1 MIRALDARQLG
12 VDAVVAALERS
23 PETVAPEIHRTVDAI
38 LAAVRARG
46 DAALCEYTAQLDGFK
61 AAGVDDL
68 SLHPA
73 DFAAAE
79 RAVAPDVRA
88 ALEYAADR
96 IERYHAAAM
105 PKSWRITDEHGSV
118 LGQEI
123 RPLDRVGV
131 YVPGGRAAYPS
142 TVLMTVVPARVAGVR
157 EIVLVTPPGATGG
170 IEPTV
175 LAAARI
181 AGVTEGYRIGGAQ
194 AIAALAYGTQS
205 IRRVDKIV
213 GPGNIFV
220 ALAKARVY
228 GEVGIDMVA
237 GPSEVVVVADATA
250 DPDCVAADMLAQ
262 AEHDPMARAV
272 LITDDDELISRVA
285 AALERQLTALPRRE
299 IAGEALRANGAL
311 IRVVSLDEAV
321 ALANRLAPEHLEL
334 LVAVPA
340 ALLPRVRHAG
350 AVFLGRH
357 TPEVVGDYVAGP
369 SHVLPTAGT
378 ARFASPLGTEDF
390 VKRSSVIDYS
400 PGGLRAAAPH
410 LKTLTRVEGLAG
422 HGNAAE
428 LRLRTDE
435 RGRA

>member
-1 MIRALDARQLG
+1 MIRTLDARRG
-12 VDAVVAALERS
+12 IDDVVAALARA
-23 PETVAPEIHRTVDAI
+23 PEAVAPEIHRAVDEI

-46 DAALCEYTAQLDGFK
+46 DAALCEYTARFDGWSP
-61 AAGVDDL
+61 ASAGDL
-68 SLHPA
+68 ALTAA
-73 DFAAAE
+73 DFEAAE
-79 RAVAPDVRA
+79 RAIPDDVRT

-105 PKSWRITDEHGSV
+105 PKSWRMTDEHGSV

-157 EIVLVTPPGATGG
+157 EIVLVTPAAGG
-170 IEPTV
+170 RIEPVV
-175 LAAARI
+175 LAAARL

-194 AIAALAYGTQS
+194 AIAALAYGTA
-205 IRRVDKIV
+205 RVARVDKVV
-213 GPGNIFV
+213 GPGNIYV
-220 ALAKARVY
+220 ALAKARVF

-250 DPDCVAADMLAQ
+250 DPECVASDMLAQ
-262 AEHDPMARAV
+262 AEHDPMARALLV
-272 LITDDDELISRVA
+272 TDAGELIPKVA
-285 AALERQLTALPRRE
+285 AALERQLAMLPRRA
-299 IAGEALRANGAL
+299 IAAEALRANGAL
-311 IRVVSLDEAV
+311 IRVASLDDAV

-340 ALLPRVRHAG
+340 AMLPRVRHAG
-350 AVFLGRH
+350 AIFLGRH

-369 SHVLPTAGT
+369 NHVLPTAGT
-378 ARFASPLGTEDF
+378 ARFASPLGMEDF
-390 VKRSSVIDYS
+390 VKRSSVIEYS
-400 PGGLRAAAPH
+400 PGGLRDAAPH
-410 LKTLTRVEGLAG
+410 LRTLTRVEGLAG

-428 LRLRTDE
+428 LRLRTD
-435 RGRA
+435 GGGTG